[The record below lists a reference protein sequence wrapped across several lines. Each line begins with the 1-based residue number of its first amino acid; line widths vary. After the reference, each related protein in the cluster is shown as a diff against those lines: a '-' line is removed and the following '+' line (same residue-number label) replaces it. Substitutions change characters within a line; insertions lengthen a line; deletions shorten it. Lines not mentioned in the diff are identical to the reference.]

1 MIDSFIVER
10 GANEIQIGQGENSI
24 SRKGAKA
31 RRDADLIVF
40 ASSRLRVRQSY
51 LAALRAGEEQA

>member
-10 GANEIQIGQGENSI
+10 GANEIQIGQGKI
-24 SRKGAKA
+24 RFHAKA